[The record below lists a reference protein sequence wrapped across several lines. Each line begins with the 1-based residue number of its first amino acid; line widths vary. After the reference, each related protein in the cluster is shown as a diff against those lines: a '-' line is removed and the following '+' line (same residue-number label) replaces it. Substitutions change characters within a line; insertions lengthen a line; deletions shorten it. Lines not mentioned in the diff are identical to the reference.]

1 MALFGLKKVKHFVS
15 FSYFSVHFLSNS
27 FLFHAFLFSR
37 IVLFVFLYLPQG
49 MIYNGQFQSGMRH
62 GFGVLIDKILGDV
75 YVGQFVNDNKEGSGR
90 MHYGNG
96 DQYVGFWQNDLRHG
110 DASIHYVDPNGQPY
124 AVKRSGTGREVKL
137 AFVMD
142 LPRRVIRPSTINSTI
157 IGARATQLLPSELEL
172 GASDDINKFLL
183 GSDADQSGHSGIGGA
198 QP

>member
-62 GFGVLIDKILGDV
+62 GFGVLVDKILGDV
-75 YVGQFVNDNKEGSGR
+75 YVGQFVNDNKEGPGR

-157 IGARATQLLPSELEL
+157 IGALATQLLPSELEL

>member
-37 IVLFVFLYLPQG
+37 IILFVFLYLPQG

-157 IGARATQLLPSELEL
+157 IGALATQLLPSELEL

>member
-1 MALFGLKKVKHFVS
+1 MVLFGHKKVASCSSLFPAIT
-15 FSYFSVHFLSNS
+15 VHFLSMS
-27 FLFHAFLFSR
+27 CAFHTFIHLFCACLLS
-37 IVLFVFLYLPQG
+37 LSG
-49 MIYNGQFQSGMRH
+49 TIYNGEFQSGMRH

-96 DQYVGFWQNDLRHG
+96 DQYVGSWLDDVRHG
-110 DASIHYVDPNGQPY
+110 DASIHYADPNGRPY
-124 AVKRSGTGREVKL
+124 AAKRSGTGREVKL

-142 LPRRVIRPSTINSTI
+142 LPRRVIRASAINSTI
-157 IGARATQLLPSELEL
+157 VGALGTQLLPSELEL
-172 GASDDINKFLL
+172 GATNDINKFLL

>member
-157 IGARATQLLPSELEL
+157 IGALATQLLPSELEL

>member
-1 MALFGLKKVKHFVS
+1 MALFGLKKVEHFCFIFLIFGS
-15 FSYFSVHFLSNS
+15 FFIKFIFFSCFLVQLYFFC
-27 FLFHAFLFSR
+27 
-37 IVLFVFLYLPQG
+37 VFLYLLQG

-62 GFGVLIDKILGDV
+62 GFGVLVDKILGDV
-75 YVGQFVNDNKEGSGR
+75 YVGQFVNDNKEGPGR

-157 IGARATQLLPSELEL
+157 IGALATQLLPSELEL

-198 QP
+198 QT